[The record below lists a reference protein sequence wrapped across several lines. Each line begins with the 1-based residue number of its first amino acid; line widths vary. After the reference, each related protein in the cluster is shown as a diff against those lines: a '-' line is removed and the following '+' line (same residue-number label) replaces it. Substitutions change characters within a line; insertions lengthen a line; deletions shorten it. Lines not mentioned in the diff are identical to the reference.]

1 MIPVH
6 TLRKQCHSQPMTG
19 GIEAAG
25 DIVTGGLIAQAVEP
39 AAGDVSTETRGDCL
53 NCGMKVIGSHC
64 HNCGQ
69 SARVHRTLMA
79 FWHDFTHSILHF
91 EGKIWRTLPLLF
103 FKPGQLTLRYVHGER
118 ARFVSPLALFLFA
131 IFLMFGTFNWVG
143 MPFPSG
149 QTNHDRI
156 AEGQT
161 QLKAELAKA
170 KDRVAKLEKSGA
182 PRSQIDAVRKD
193 VEGLEIGLKVANGID
208 ANDLSLDDADLHIGI
223 PSIDKAFKHA
233 IKNPALL
240 GYKIQS
246 NAYKFSWA
254 LIPISIPFV
263 WLLLAFRREFKPY
276 DHAIFV
282 TYSLSFMS
290 LLLVV
295 LSLFAKIGPLEGF
308 RGPLIALAPP
318 VHMFFQLRG
327 AYRLGIFSAAWR
339 TVALLLMAFVVLGV
353 FGVLLVMLGVTG

>member
-1 MIPVH
+1 
-6 TLRKQCHSQPMTG
+6 MTG

-25 DIVTGGLIAQAVEP
+25 DIVAGGLIAQAVEP
-39 AAGDVSTETRGDCL
+39 ATGDVSVEANGDCL
-53 NCGMKVIGSHC
+53 NCGMKIIGNHC

-103 FKPGQLTLRYVHGER
+103 FRPGQLTRRYVHGER
-118 ARFVSPLALFLFA
+118 ARFVSPLALFLFS

-149 QTNHDRI
+149 RTNSDTI

-170 KDRVAKLEKSGA
+170 KGRVAELEKSGA
-182 PRSQIDAVRKD
+182 PKSQVEAVRKD
-193 VEGLEIGLKVANGID
+193 VEGLEIGLKVANGIET
-208 ANDLSLDDADLHIGI
+208 NDLDLSDADFQIGV
-223 PSIDKAFKHA
+223 PSLDKAFKHA
-233 IKNPALL
+233 IRNPALL

-263 WLLLAFRREFKPY
+263 WLLFAFQRAFKPY

-295 LSLFAKIGPLEGF
+295 LSVMARIEPLQGF
-308 RGPLIALAPP
+308 RGTLIALAPP
-318 VHMFFQLRG
+318 AHMFFQLRG
-327 AYRLGIFSAAWR
+327 AYQLRIFSAAWR
-339 TVALLLMAFVVLGV
+339 TAALLLMAFFVLVV